1 MIQMFKRLLDF
12 SGTERKRLILSFIF
26 HMCNSVFEMLP
37 IIAVLTVLNG
47 ILLSLSSGYMP
58 VKTVW
63 AALEIMLLSISGR
76 ILFTNLS
83 AVKRTLGSFSMCSKW
98 RMELGE
104 KLKRVPM
111 GYFNEHRLG
120 DITAVV
126 TTTLGDLETNAVTV
140 MEAVAGGFIHAVVIG
155 IWLLFYEWK
164 IGVLMF
170 IGLFLSLCVY
180 AKTQKA
186 GMKYSPR
193 RQAAQA
199 GLVTGI
205 LEYIQGMSVV
215 KAFGLADRSDKS
227 VDAAINES
235 TEANI
240 ALEKVFSG
248 LASIFQMI
256 FKFAR
261 FAILVVAPY
270 LLMNGEIPPEKC
282 LFLIVASFMIFTTV
296 ELAGSTAAV
305 ARVVDASLDRL
316 EMISNMPLLDE
327 KGTELVPKTYDIT
340 VSNISFAYEE
350 KEILHN
356 VSFSVPQG
364 TSCAIVG
371 PSGSGKTTLCSL
383 IARFW
388 DVKNGEILLGGVN
401 IKDYTCDSLLKNFS
415 IVFQRVYLFEDTIEN
430 NILFGKPQATKE
442 EMISAAKK
450 ACCHDFI
457 SALPDGYQTRIGE
470 GGATLSGGEKQR
482 ISIARAILKDAPI
495 VILDEA
501 TASVDPENERELQ
514 QAISELTKNKTL
526 LMIAH
531 RLNTVREADQILVLE
546 NGRIVQRGKH
556 QELIQQEGLYRRF
569 VEIRGNAIG
578 WKLGGRE

>member
-1 MIQMFKRLLDF
+1 MINMFKRLLDF
-12 SGTERKRLILSFIF
+12 SGTERKNLILSFVF
-26 HMCNSVFEMLP
+26 HMCNSIFEMLP
-37 IIAVLTVLNG
+37 IMAVLTVLNG
-47 ILLSLSSGYMP
+47 ILLSLSNGIMP
-58 VKTVW
+58 VKTIW
-63 AALEIMLLSISGR
+63 ISFSIMLLSILGR
-76 ILFTNLS
+76 IFFTNLS
-83 AVKRTLGSFSMCSKW
+83 SVKRTLGSFSMCSGW

-120 DITAVV
+120 DITAAV
-126 TTTLGDLETNAVTV
+126 TTTLGDLETSAVTV

-170 IGLFLSLCVY
+170 IGLIVSLLIY
-180 AKTQKA
+180 AETQKA
-186 GMKYSPR
+186 GVKYSPR

-205 LEYIQGMSVV
+205 LEYIQGMTVV

-227 VDAAINES
+227 IDAAISES
-235 TEANI
+235 AEANI
-240 ALEKVFSG
+240 ALEKVFSS
-248 LASIFQMI
+248 LAAAFQMV

-261 FAILVVAPY
+261 FAILIVAPY
-270 LLMNGEIPPEKC
+270 LLMKGETTPEKC
-282 LFLIVASFMIFTTV
+282 LLLIIASFMIYTTV
-296 ELAGSTAAV
+296 ELAGSTSAV

-316 EMISNMPLLDE
+316 ETVSRMPFIDE
-327 KGTELVPKTYDIT
+327 HGTDLTPKTYDISI
-340 VSNISFAYEE
+340 SNISFAYDE
-350 KEILHN
+350 KEVIHDVN
-356 VSFSVPQG
+356 FYIPQG
-364 TSCAIVG
+364 TSCAVVG
-371 PSGSGKTTLCSL
+371 PSGSGKTTFCSL

-388 DVKNGEILLGGVN
+388 DVKEGEILLGGVN
-401 IKDYTCDSLLKNFS
+401 VKDYTCDSLLKNFS

-430 NILFGKPQATKE
+430 NILFGKPQATKA

-457 SALPDGYQTRIGE
+457 SALPDGYQTKIGE
-470 GGATLSGGEKQR
+470 GGSTLSGGEKQR

-531 RLNTVREADQILVLE
+531 RLNTVRGADQILVLE
-546 NGRIVQRGKH
+546 DGQIVQRGKH

-578 WKLGGRE
+578 WKLGGRA